1 VSGAVSRRHGFSRA
15 RLADR
20 IATFFLYGSGALI
33 LLLLAWFIGYML
45 YRGAHAIDWH
55 FLTSEPQALRAG
67 GGIGP
72 QLFNS
77 LYLLVLSMLLTVP
90 LGLGAGIYMAE
101 YAKPGPLADVLRL
114 TTETLAS
121 LPSIAV
127 GLFGLLLFV
136 VQLHLGF
143 SVLAGA
149 MALTVLNLPLMV
161 RMTEQS
167 LRAVP
172 RELKE
177 ASMGLG
183 VGHWYTIRKVL
194 VPAAF
199 PGLLSG
205 GILTAG
211 RVFGEAAAL
220 IYTAGVNSPRL
231 DWGSWNPLDPRSPL
245 YPLRPASTLA
255 VHIWKT
261 NSEGLVPDLRRVA
274 DGSAAVLVVGVL
286 LFNLLARYAG
296 SRIQRRMEGR

>member
-1 VSGAVSRRHGFSRA
+1 MRA
-15 RLADR
+15 RLSDR
-20 IATFFLYGSGALI
+20 IASFFLYGSGALI
-33 LLLLAWFIGYML
+33 LLLLAWFIGYL
-45 YRGAHAIDWH
+45 VYRGFSVIDWH
-55 FLTSEPQALRAG
+55 FLTAEPEAMKAG

-72 QLFNS
+72 QLVNS
-77 LYLLVLSMLLTVP
+77 LYLLVLAMLLTVP

-101 YAKPGPLADVLRL
+101 YAKPGPLTNAVRL
-114 TTETLAS
+114 ATETLAS
-121 LPSIAV
+121 LPSIVV

-136 VQLHLGF
+136 VQFKLGF

-149 MALTVLNLPLMV
+149 MALTVLNVPLLV
-161 RMTEQS
+161 RITEQS

-194 VPAAF
+194 LPAAF

-220 IYTAGVNSPRL
+220 IYTAGVTSPRV
-231 DWGSWNPLDPRSPL
+231 DWTAWNPLDPRSPL
-245 YPLRPASTLA
+245 NPFRPASSLA

-286 LFNLLARYAG
+286 LFNLLARYLG
-296 SRIQRRMEGR
+296 GRIQRRMEGR